1 MRFKAG
7 DCLYYK
13 ICKENKNDASLLIIQ
28 CDDTQYLVLWTF
40 FKAKDSRF
48 AFVSRLYIDEYY
60 RLCEK

>member
-1 MRFKAG
+1 MKFKAG
-7 DCLYYK
+7 DCIYYK
-13 ICKENKNDASLLIIQ
+13 VWHENKNHPNVLVMQ